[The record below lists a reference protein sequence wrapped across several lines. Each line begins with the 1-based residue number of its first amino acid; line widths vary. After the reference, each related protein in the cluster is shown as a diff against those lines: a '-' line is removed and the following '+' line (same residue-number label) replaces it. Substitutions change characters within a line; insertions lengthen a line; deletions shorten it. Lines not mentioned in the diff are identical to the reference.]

1 MSDGGLERR
10 RRRARSAG
18 TRAMD
23 GGGDDASSD
32 EVRASSGLTST
43 SSVGNKSSSKRNVG
57 KSAAAFGSRP
67 SKGKDEQGGFFGK
80 ISWLHLFFLLL
91 FTLPTAFAVVDY
103 FFNLTPPPG
112 QAYGTLTEEGRMYRT
127 KIKAFYSE
135 YNPEKLKNV
144 DALMAKYK
152 GRERALYNTIRKK
165 YRDAKRFD
173 QRYDE

>member
-10 RRRARSAG
+10 RRARSAIKAG
-18 TRAMD
+18 TRAED
-23 GGGDDASSD
+23 GGGDASSD
-32 EVRASSGLTST
+32 EDVRA
-43 SSVGNKSSSKRNVG
+43 SSVGNKSKRNG
-57 KSAAAFGSRP
+57 KSSSRAAFGSRP
-67 SKGKDEQGGFFGK
+67 SKGKDEEGGFFSK

-103 FFNLTPPPG
+103 FFNLSPPPG

-165 YRDAKRFD
+165 YRNAKRFD

>member
-1 MSDGGLERR
+1 
-10 RRRARSAG
+10 
-18 TRAMD
+18 MD
-23 GGGDDASSD
+23 GGGDASSD
-32 EVRASSGLTST
+32 EDVRASFGVALTL
-43 SSVGNKSSSKRNVG
+43 SVGNKSKRNVG
-57 KSAAAFGSRP
+57 KSAAFGSRP
-67 SKGKDEQGGFFGK
+67 SKGKDEQGGLFSK

-165 YRDAKRFD
+165 YRNAKRFD

>member
-10 RRRARSAG
+10 RARSAIKAG
-18 TRAMD
+18 TRTGN
-23 GGGDDASSD
+23 GGGDASSD
-32 EVRASSGLTST
+32 EDVRA
-43 SSVGNKSSSKRNVG
+43 SSVGNKSKRNG
-57 KSAAAFGSRP
+57 KSSSSAAARAAFGSRP
-67 SKGKDEQGGFFGK
+67 PKGNDEQGGFFSK
-80 ISWLHLFFLLL
+80 ISWLHLFFLAL

-103 FFNLTPPPG
+103 FFNLSPPPG

-165 YRDAKRFD
+165 YRNAKRFD

>member
-10 RRRARSAG
+10 RRARSAIKAG
-18 TRAMD
+18 TRAED
-23 GGGDDASSD
+23 GGGDASGD
-32 EVRASSGLTST
+32 EDVRA
-43 SSVGNKSSSKRNVG
+43 SSVGNKSKRNG
-57 KSAAAFGSRP
+57 KSSSSRAAFGSRP
-67 SKGKDEQGGFFGK
+67 SKGKDEEGGFFSK

-103 FFNLTPPPG
+103 FFNLSPPPG

-165 YRDAKRFD
+165 YRNAKRFD